1 MTVTGAGTPGVS
13 RRYCEVAPFD
23 GHRMWVRSGTI
34 GFDNAIFWAATKWVI
49 QLNGQVMYQTTDEL
63 QTADGPVPT
72 AWTTAVL
79 GADPPPESSV
89 ADNWQT
95 VEANP
100 FARYTEED
108 DLPNGL
114 VAKRRKLAND
124 IVFSGA
130 DWNLFLAIERDPVR
144 RCEEIIIRRQWRCDG
159 LWRTSFTG
167 TFSTGSGEWDYDNCQ
182 FTVKPD
188 PLDEYTCI
196 MRALNRKVNV
206 LQVVPVDASALI
218 LPSMDFAV
226 CIPGLPNE
234 CPDVLDADGLTPIN
248 EYTSA
253 HGQVALYD
261 CGADSG
267 GFTLTTYWRERQRT
281 FCVGGVPVPPIG
293 SGWVLLQNDCGADGT
308 AVYVRNSTIPWTF
321 GDATTVE
328 SSSPTPVAPDASC
341 AWMYLGTIDIE
352 QDVNPFCP
360 NWYVHA
366 FICLTS
372 GDAIEYSRA
381 RTLQG
386 IANYMLQRSGCE
398 QTEMVSDLL
407 EWNPPG
413 DAPGYAPGV
422 NYVTGATNQYNAI
435 VALQN
440 SDALDPA
447 ATNPATI
454 GELTLKELFTLLATG
469 PRMLWA
475 IDALGRVRV
484 EHYTFWA
491 TPVGLDIV
499 NYAIAE
505 KSEPLQYTH
514 LKSEVPR
521 YERPKWAHAQGSDF
535 VGSDIEYIG
544 PCVSTDGENDVKE
557 YNAGPFTTD
566 IAFIATDPDAIAKTG
581 FTLLAT
587 TFDGA
592 VYNTILDYGALSGDF
607 IINAP
612 LSWANL
618 ERDFW
623 TWDRFLPSGIMN
635 RKAVAF
641 NGFVPNIEQKN
652 VFLKFCCAYLDYDSS
667 LRVQTSLGNK
677 LGGITAFVK
686 RAEFDEATECLTLTL
701 RYPY

>member
-1 MTVTGAGTPGVS
+1 MTVVGAGTPGVS
-13 RRYCEVAPFD
+13 TKYCEVAPFD
-23 GHRMWVRSGTI
+23 GKRMWVKSGHI
-34 GFDNAIFWAATKWVI
+34 GFSNAIFWSAVKWVI

-72 AWTTAVL
+72 AWATAVL
-79 GADPPPESSV
+79 GADPPPDSSV

-167 TFSTGSGEWDYDNCQ
+167 TFSTGSGEWNYDTCE

-206 LQVVPVDASALI
+206 LQVAPVDATAI
-218 LPSMDFAV
+218 IVPSLDFAI
-226 CIPGLPNE
+226 CIPGNIFE
-234 CPDVLDADGLTPIN
+234 CIDVLDGGMTPIN
-248 EYTSA
+248 EYEAA
-253 HGQVALYD
+253 HCQFVTYD
-261 CGADSG
+261 CPGPSYQ
-267 GFTLTTYWRERQRT
+267 LCIYWRERERT
-281 FCVGGVPVPPIG
+281 FCVAGSPVSPIG
-293 SGWVLLQNDCGADGT
+293 AGWVLLEDNCSVDGT
-308 AVYVRNSTIPWTF
+308 AVYVRNSTIAWSF
-321 GDATTVE
+321 GDATIVE
-328 SSSPTPVAPDASC
+328 NDSPTPTPPDDSC
-341 AWMYLGTIDIE
+341 AWIYLGTVDVE
-352 QDVNPFCP
+352 VSVNPFCP
-360 NWYVHA
+360 GIFQHFY
-366 FICLTS
+366 ICLTS
-372 GDAIEYSRA
+372 GDSIEYSRA

-386 IANYMLQRSGCE
+386 IANYMLEKSGCE
-398 QTEMVSDLL
+398 VTEMVSDLL

-422 NYVTGATNQYNAI
+422 NYVTGGTNQYNAI

-499 NYAIAE
+499 NYVIFE

-535 VGSDIEYIG
+535 VGSDIEYSG

-566 IAFIATDPDAIAKTG
+566 IAFIATDPDAIAKQG

-592 VYNTILDYGALSGDF
+592 AYNTILDYGALSGDF

-635 RKAVAF
+635 RQAVVF

-677 LGGITAFVK
+677 LGGISAFVK
-686 RAEFDEATECLTLTL
+686 RVEYDEATEGLTLTL
-701 RYPY
+701 RYAY